1 MAIGRLWRTR
11 VARFVRRPPE
21 RREAE
26 ARPSSVRCAPGS
38 TTACGDA
45 QTEGVI
51 RLVHLVRR
59 RPDLDAATFGARLLD
74 DHGPLLASLRLALG
88 IVRATIAVRTGDPA
102 DERMAQARGG
112 MEEPYDAVI
121 EVWFRSEA
129 ELLDRLGTERGRSAS
144 SGLVGSERTF
154 SDLATS
160 PMFLAHEYPQVNPTP
175 ESIVAHPNSGLAK
188 LHFPLRHVHAMT
200 PTDAQTYW
208 HTMHGPLIR
217 SMAPGMGILR
227 YQQVHRFPSTI
238 ETMMRADRG
247 VVVDPYLGH
256 AEVWSDRGA
265 ARSGEVAARGGRR
278 AIEDE
283 SRFIDFRRSAIWF
296 GAEHLL
302 IDGHL

>member
-1 MAIGRLWRTR
+1 MADG
-11 VARFVRRPPE
+11 
-21 RREAE
+21 
-26 ARPSSVRCAPGS
+26 
-38 TTACGDA
+38 CGGA

-59 RPDLDAATFGARLLD
+59 RPDLDAAAFGAALLD
-74 DHGPLLASLRLALG
+74 DHGPLLASMRSALG

-112 MEEPYDAVI
+112 MEAPYDAVI

-129 ELLDRLGTERGRSAS
+129 ELTDRLGTERGRGAS
-144 SGLVGSERTF
+144 SGLVDSERSF
-154 SDLATS
+154 SDLSTS
-160 PMFLAHEYPQVNPTP
+160 PMWLAHEYPQVNPTP
-175 ESIVAHPNSGLAK
+175 ESIVAHPDSGLAK
-188 LHFPLRHVHAMT
+188 LHFPLRHVQAMT

-227 YQQVHRFPSTI
+227 YQQVHRFPSSI
-238 ETMMRADRG
+238 ETRMRADRG
-247 VVVDPYLGH
+247 VAVDPYLGH
-256 AEVWSDRGA
+256 AEVWSDRGTT
-265 ARSGEVAARGGRR
+265 RSGEAAARGGRR

-283 SRFIDFRRSAIWF
+283 ARFIDFQRSAIWF
-296 GAEHLL
+296 GAEHLI